1 MDKIVQMKRL
11 VLYTLI
17 ILSFGCKNKPENLIV
32 LKGSYIFFE
41 DAAVLQTPNEIYGV
55 YLNDKALELNKLA
68 RSFKANPSDAI
79 IAELKGIISTED
91 HDTILWEKKF
101 EIVEIIST
109 SSKKETE
116 NTLILGEK

>member
-11 VLYTLI
+11 ILYTLI
-17 ILSFGCKNKPENLIV
+17 VLNFGCKNKPENLTV

-55 YLNDKALELNKLA
+55 YLNDKALELNKLTS
-68 RSFKANPSDAI
+68 SFKSSPSDAI

-91 HDTILWEKKF
+91 HYTILWEKKF